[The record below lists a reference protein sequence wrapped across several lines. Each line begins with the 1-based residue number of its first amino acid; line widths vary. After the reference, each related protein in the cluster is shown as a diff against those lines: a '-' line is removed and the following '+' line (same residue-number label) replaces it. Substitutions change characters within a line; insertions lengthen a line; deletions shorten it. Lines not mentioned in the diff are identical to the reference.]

1 MEKFG
6 DPLQNDFGTL
16 TQNIGLKNRGRHDDV
31 VDVEKKKQWS

>member
-16 TQNIGLKNRGRHDDV
+16 TQNIGLKELQPNNL
-31 VDVEKKKQWS
+31 